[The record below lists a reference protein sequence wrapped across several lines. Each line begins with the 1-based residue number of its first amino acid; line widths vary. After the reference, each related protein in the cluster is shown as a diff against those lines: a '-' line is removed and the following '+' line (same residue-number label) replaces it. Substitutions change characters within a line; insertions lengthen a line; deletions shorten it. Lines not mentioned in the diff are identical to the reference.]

1 MEDMK
6 IAIIG
11 GTGDQGMGLA
21 LRFAM
26 AGENVI
32 IGSRD
37 AKRAQDAVDK
47 IKKMTGDPGL
57 KLEGLNNEDAASLS
71 DIIVLTVPLHAQ
83 MATLKSIKEHVKDK
97 IFVDATVPLE
107 SSIGGSGARYLEVW
121 DGSAAERSAKFLK
134 NARVV
139 SAFNNISAYSLLDY
153 KKSVECDCLIT
164 SDDEDAKKIV
174 IDLAEKIPG
183 VRGIDCGSLEN
194 ARIIEKITPLLINLN
209 MKNKIKNAGIRIT
222 NI

>member
-1 MEDMK
+1 MDGK

-21 LRFAM
+21 LRLAM

-37 AKRAQDAVDK
+37 AKRAQNTVDE
-47 IKKMTGDPGL
+47 IKEMTGDPRL
-57 KLEGLNNEDAASLS
+57 KLEGMKNEDAARLA
-71 DIIVLTVPLHAQ
+71 DLIVLTVPLHAQ

-97 IFVDATVPLE
+97 IFIDATVPLE
-107 SSIGGSGARYLEVW
+107 SSIGGSGVKYLDLW
-121 DGSAAERSAKFLK
+121 DGSAAERSAKFLED
-134 NARVV
+134 ATVV
-139 SAFNNISAYSLLDY
+139 SAFNNISAYSLLNFKED
-153 KKSVECDCLIT
+153 VECDCLIT
-164 SDDEDAKKIV
+164 SDDEKAKKVV
-174 IDLAEKIPG
+174 IELAEKIPG
-183 VRGIDCGSLEN
+183 VRGIDCGPLEN

>member
-1 MEDMK
+1 MDRK

-21 LRFAM
+21 LRLAM

-37 AKRAQDAVDK
+37 AKRARDTVDR
-47 IKKMTGDPGL
+47 IKEMTDNPRL
-57 KLEGLNNEDAASLS
+57 KLEGMNNEDAASLA
-71 DIIVLTVPLHAQ
+71 DIIILTVPLHAQ
-83 MATLKSIKEHVKDK
+83 MATLKSIKEHTKGK
-97 IFVDATVPLE
+97 IFIDATVPLE
-107 SSIGGSGARYLEVW
+107 SSLGGSGVKYLDLW

-134 NARVV
+134 DTTVV
-139 SAFNNISAYSLLDY
+139 SAFNNISAHSLLKFKED
-153 KKSVECDCLIT
+153 VECDCLIT
-164 SDDEDAKKIV
+164 SDDEKAKKLV
-174 IDLAEKIPG
+174 IELAEKIPG
-183 VRGIDCGSLEN
+183 IRGIDCGPLEN

-209 MKNKIKNAGIRIT
+209 MKNRIKNAGIRIT

>member
-1 MEDMK
+1 MEDRK

-21 LRFAM
+21 LRLAM

-37 AKRAQDAVDK
+37 AKRAADAVDK
-47 IKKMTGDPGL
+47 IKDMLGDPQL
-57 KLEGLNNEDAASLS
+57 KLEGMSNEDAASLA

-97 IFVDATVPLE
+97 IFIDATVPLE
-107 SSIGGSGARYLEVW
+107 SSIGGSGIRYLEVW
-121 DGSAAERSAKFLK
+121 DGSAAERSAKFLED
-134 NARVV
+134 AIVV
-139 SAFNNISAYSLLDY
+139 SAFNNISAYSLLDF
-153 KKSVECDCLIT
+153 KEDVDCDCLIA
-164 SDDEDAKKIV
+164 SDDNDAKKIV
-174 IDLAEKIPG
+174 KELAEKIPG
-183 VRGIDCGSLEN
+183 VKGIDCGALEN